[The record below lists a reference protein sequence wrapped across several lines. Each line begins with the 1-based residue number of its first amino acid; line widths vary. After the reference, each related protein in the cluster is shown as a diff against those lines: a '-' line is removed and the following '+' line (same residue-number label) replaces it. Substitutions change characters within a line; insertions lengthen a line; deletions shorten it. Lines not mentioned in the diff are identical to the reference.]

1 MSQKDLEISDKM
13 AVLFASFVR
22 TIVPLIVV
30 LVVRAF
36 AGWGIELGDE
46 VATALDAALTAI
58 LTSAYYLLAR
68 LLEVYV
74 SKNFGWL
81 LGIPKAPTVYEDAHR
96 K

>member
-1 MSQKDLEISDKM
+1 MPQKSLEIGDKM
-13 AVLFASFVR
+13 SVLVTSFVR

-46 VATALDAALTAI
+46 VATALDAALTAV
-58 LTSAYYLLAR
+58 LTAVYYLLAR
-68 LLEVYV
+68 VLEVFV

-81 LGIPKAPTVYEDAHR
+81 LGVPKAPTVYEDAHR